1 MRARRSVAS
10 GTLLALLVLTGCG
23 EAAVEPAADAAQP
36 EVVQPTIGS
45 NEVMRERLS
54 AAPGH
59 ELIVA
64 DLVLPPNAVGEPHS
78 HPWEE
83 YLYVLGGSAVLE
95 VEGMPTRTV
104 EAGATATIPAK
115 AVHTPRAGPEGIRA
129 LVVRVHDEGDPL
141 SIPAGAPRVADES

>member
-1 MRARRSVAS
+1 M
-10 GTLLALLVLTGCG
+10 LALLVLTGCAQTVG
-23 EAAVEPAADAAQP
+23 AQAERPAI
-36 EVVQPTIGS
+36 VQPAIGS
-45 NEVMRERLS
+45 NEVMRETLS

-104 EAGATATIPAK
+104 ESGGRATIPAK
-115 AVHTPRAGPEGIRA
+115 AVHTPRAGPDGIRA
-129 LVVRVHDEGDPL
+129 IIVRVHDEGDPL
-141 SIPAGAPRVADES
+141 SIPADGPQGQEGS